1 MVFYADTSALVKLV
15 VAEPETRRLR
25 SWISQTSPTLVSSDL
40 TRTEL
45 LRAARRTAPDQI
57 VQARAVL
64 DSLILITPSP
74 ATFEAAAFLDPAI
87 LRSLDALHLATA
99 LELGDDLDGFVCYN
113 QRLAEA
119 AKAHGMTVVAPD

>member
-1 MVFYADTSALVKLV
+1 MAFYADTSALVKFV
-15 VAEPETRRLR
+15 IAEAETPKLQG
-25 SWISQTSPTLVSSDL
+25 WISEVSPVLVSSDL

-45 LRAARRTAPDQI
+45 LRAVRRTAPDQT
-57 VQARAVL
+57 VRARAVL

-74 ATFEAAAFLDPAI
+74 ATFESAAFLDPSI

-99 LELGDDLDGFVCYN
+99 LELGDDLEGFVCYD

-119 AKAHGMTVVAPD
+119 AIAHGMTVVAPA